1 MKLVKGLLLSCVGS
15 LCLSS
20 AGMAHKFSG
29 ADALFAER
37 DVSFA
42 KATEARAAYGRM
54 LSKGLSSDEKVYAV
68 SQMARLDIYR
78 GAMHPG
84 VDIKTQK
91 RVFEDCVDTVAQIK
105 DTNTQ
110 QYHYYHLA
118 CVAFRGKKAS
128 ALGRIGWALKLKK
141 AQGPALASLSNGV
154 AFEGGGI

>member
-105 DTNTQ
+105 DTQILNSIIIIT
-110 QYHYYHLA
+110 
-118 CVAFRGKKAS
+118 
-128 ALGRIGWALKLKK
+128 
-141 AQGPALASLSNGV
+141 
-154 AFEGGGI
+154 